1 MPDERFD
8 SFRLVVMQDILPVGL
23 ALLER
28 ARVGGAA
35 KVVEAFTDAGDPL
48 EDLRTEGEASA
59 KSIRQKLDEVS
70 PGLGNPVMP
79 VQVEVDEQKPADGSG
94 EDMDE
99 LINVLTRIESRLDIL
114 ENYLEID
121 DSLASGTSN

>member
-8 SFRLVVMQDILPVGL
+8 SFRLAVMQDVLPVGL
-23 ALLER
+23 ALFER

-35 KVVEAFTDAGDPL
+35 KLVEAFTDSSDPL

-59 KSIRQKLDEVS
+59 KSIRQKLDAVS
-70 PGLGNPVMP
+70 PGLGNPVIS
-79 VQVEVDEQKPADGSG
+79 VKVEVDEQKPACGTE

-99 LINVLTRIESRLDIL
+99 LINVLTRIESRLDTL
-114 ENYLEID
+114 ETYLEID
-121 DSLASGTSN
+121 DNLVSGISN

>member
-8 SFRLVVMQDILPVGL
+8 SFRLVVMQDVLPVGL

-35 KVVEAFTDAGDPL
+35 KLVEAFTDSVDPL
-48 EDLRTEGEASA
+48 EDLRTEGEDSA
-59 KSIRQKLDEVS
+59 KSIRQKLDAVS
-70 PGLGNPVMP
+70 PGLGNPVIS
-79 VQVEVDEQKPADGSG
+79 VKVEVDEQKPACGTK

-114 ENYLEID
+114 ETYLEID
-121 DSLASGTSN
+121 DDLASGSSH